1 MPNFIFLTRPNL
13 QILGK
18 THTVVFP
25 ISGFLINGYIDM
37 KLGVAKLNKRRKKC
51 QKGLTLT
58 SCRQFVMSLSFFK
71 IMVNLERH
79 GSWIPDTYSVKLIFS
94 LIKTFCGTRNESRT
108 KKSLTQ
114 LSRYCFEYRCCFYQK
129 KTNFLV
135 KKNVDIS

>member
-25 ISGFLINGYIDM
+25 ISGFLIKGYIDM

-71 IMVNLERH
+71 IMVNLERQ

-114 LSRYCFEYRCCFYQK
+114 LSRYCFE
-129 KTNFLV
+129 
-135 KKNVDIS
+135 